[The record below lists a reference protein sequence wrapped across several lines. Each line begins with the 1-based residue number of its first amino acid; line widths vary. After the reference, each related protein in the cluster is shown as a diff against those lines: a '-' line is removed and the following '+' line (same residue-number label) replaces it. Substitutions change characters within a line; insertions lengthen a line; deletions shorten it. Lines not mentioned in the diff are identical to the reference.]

1 VIDTG
6 RPIVQVAQEIGV
18 GEALLGRWVAG
29 ERGRIDRPPDVLD
42 VDE

>member
-18 GEALLGRWVAG
+18 GDALLGRWVEGRAG
-29 ERGRIDRPPDVLD
+29 QASPAGTTD
-42 VDE
+42 